1 MRINTTLKILFFFS
15 CILFNFSLAY
25 AQNPQQTLRG
35 QVFDAVAQKALSG
48 ANVLLEGSTIGTST
62 DEQGKFRFENLPVG
76 RYRLRVSY
84 VGYDT
89 LVVPEVLLE
98 AGRETVLRLPLNIA
112 YTTLSELNITAAPL
126 EIESLNPS
134 MRSISNETTLRFPGV
149 FFDPA
154 RTASAFPG
162 VVNTND
168 QANFLSV
175 RGNTPNANLWRL
187 EGVDILNPN
196 HTPNAGSQ
204 SDLPTFTGGGVN
216 MLSTQMLGNSAF
228 LSGDYGAGYG
238 NALGGI
244 FDMRLRTGNNEQQEY
259 TLQASL
265 LGLDVAAEGPIGK
278 AGGASYLVNARYST
292 LGLLSDLGVDVGGEV
307 IGFKD
312 LALNLVFP
320 FAKGGK
326 FTLFGMAGNSSN
338 VFTGDRD
345 STTWEFDKDRQDIDF
360 ESSTQVLGGTLRL
373 PTGKK
378 GMWHTAF
385 AYSSYKSARLS
396 TYFSGAGPT
405 LGDQISQ
412 SRRSLNTYWY
422 IKTNPRQT
430 FKAGVIYNGGELIQP
445 YTSTKYDF
453 GNLELELGLHYIK
466 LIHFTTPIIEGGKR
480 SNLEPRL
487 NLAYRLDANKKLT
500 LALGAFSQK
509 PILPLY
515 DSDQAISLV
524 KSVQSSI
531 GLQIQTSPSTSVEVQ
546 AYYQKQ
552 TNVVVLPNS
561 FQTLSSNFSNERV
574 PVLLSNLN
582 SEEYLNAYGEAQNYG
597 LELNLR
603 RYLEKGFYLL
613 ANTSI
618 YQSEYRN
625 NSIDYSQ
632 LFGNNDWRDS
642 HFNGKYV
649 FNTTAGKEWR
659 KERKAGKVK
668 LWGLNGRVVVMGNLR
683 QTPID
688 ATLSQREGIT
698 VPLFFTVDGNERV
711 DAAFSLK
718 SSTYFRLDSR
728 LYFKWNTAGRN
739 NTFALDIQN
748 ASNQE
753 NAGFFYYDH
762 LQKQVLEKKQLGIIP
777 ILSYRVEF

>member
-1 MRINTTLKILFFFS
+1 MRSIATFKVLLLFS
-15 CILFNFSLAY
+15 CILLNFSLVQ

-35 QVFDAVAQKALSG
+35 QVFDAVAQKALAG
-48 ANVLLEGSTIGTST
+48 ATVLLEGSTSGTST

-98 AGRETVLRLPLNIA
+98 AGRETVLQLPLHIA
-112 YTTLSELNITAAPL
+112 YTTLSELSITAAPL

-134 MRSISNETTLRFPGV
+134 VRSISNETTLRFPGV

-228 LSGDYGAGYG
+228 LSGDYAAGYG

-312 LALNLVFP
+312 LAVNLVFP

-360 ESSTQVLGGTLRL
+360 ESSTQVLGGTFRL

-385 AYSSYKSARLS
+385 AYSSYKSSRLS
-396 TYFSGAGPT
+396 TYFTGVGPT

-422 IKTNPRQT
+422 IKPNPRQT
-430 FKAGVIYNGGELIQP
+430 IKAGVIYNGGELIQP
-445 YTSTKYDF
+445 YTSTKLDF
-453 GNLELELGLHYIK
+453 GNLEWELGLHYIK
-466 LIHFTTPIIEGGKR
+466 LINVIALEDGKI

-500 LALGAFSQK
+500 LSFGAFSQK

-515 DSDQAISLV
+515 GGEQMPTALV
-524 KSVQSSI
+524 RSQQSSI
-531 GLQIQTSPSTSVEVQ
+531 GIQIQTSPSTSVEVQ

-552 TNVVVLPNS
+552 KNVAVLPYS

-574 PVLLSNLN
+574 PVLLSDFN
-582 SEEYLNAYGEAQNYG
+582 STETINADGEARNYG

-603 RYLEKGFYLL
+603 RYLEKGFYFL
-613 ANTSI
+613 ANSSV

-625 NSIDYSQ
+625 NSSAYLQ
-632 LFGNNDWRDS
+632 TFGNNDWRDS

-659 KERKAGKVK
+659 KERKVGKVK

-688 ATLSQREGIT
+688 ATLSQSEGIT
-698 VPLFFTVDGNERV
+698 VPLFTSLSGNERV
-711 DAAFSLK
+711 DPAFSLK
-718 SSTYFRLDSR
+718 SSTYFRLDTR

-762 LQKQVLEKKQLGIIP
+762 LQKQILEKKQLGIIP

>member
-1 MRINTTLKILFFFS
+1 MTNNNLSRILFFYICIAFS
-15 CILFNFSLAY
+15 FTTVY
-25 AQNPQQTLRG
+25 GQNPQQTLRG
-35 QVFDAVAQKALSG
+35 QVYDAVDQKVLTG
-48 ANVLLEGSTIGTST
+48 ASVLLEGSTLGTST
-62 DEQGKFRFENLPVG
+62 DEQGKFRFENLPIG
-76 RYRLRVSY
+76 RYRLRISF

-89 LVVPEVLLE
+89 LVVPEVLVE
-98 AGRETVLRLPLNIA
+98 SGRETVLSLPLNVA
-112 YTTLSELNITAAPL
+112 YTTLSELNVTAAPMEL
-126 EIESLNPS
+126 ASLNLS
-134 MRSISNETTLRFPGV
+134 VRSISNETTLRFPGV

-228 LSGDYGAGYG
+228 LSGDYAAGYG

-244 FDMRLRTGNNEQQEY
+244 FDMRLRTGNNERREY

-265 LGLDVAAEGPIGK
+265 LGLDVATEGPIGK
-278 AGGASYLVNARYST
+278 AGGASYLINARYST
-292 LGLLSDLGVDVGGEV
+292 LGLLSDLGVDVGGEE

-312 LALNLVFP
+312 LAINLVFP

-326 FTLFGMAGNSSN
+326 LSLFGMAGNSSN
-338 VFTGDRD
+338 IFAGDRD

-360 ESSTQVLGGTLRL
+360 ESSTQVLGGTFRL

-378 GMWHTAF
+378 GMWNTSF
-385 AYSSYKSARLS
+385 AYSSYKSSRLS
-396 TYFSGAGPT
+396 SYYTGTGPT
-405 LGDQISQ
+405 LADEIRQ
-412 SRRSLNTYWY
+412 SRRSLHSYWS
-422 IKTNPRQT
+422 IKPNPRQT
-430 FKAGVIYNGGELIQP
+430 IKTGVLYNGGELIQP

-453 GNLELELGLHYIK
+453 GNLEWELGIHYIH
-466 LIHFTTPIIEGGKR
+466 LINATALKNGST
-480 SNLEPRL
+480 SNLEPRI
-487 NLAYRLDANKKLT
+487 NMAYRLDANKKLT
-500 LALGAFSQK
+500 LSFGSFSQR
-509 PILPLY
+509 PIVPLY
-515 DSDQAISLV
+515 DGESMPVALV
-524 KSVQSSI
+524 KGVQTSL
-531 GLQIQTSPSTSVEVQ
+531 GLQIQTGPSTSVEVQ

-552 TNVVVLPNS
+552 KDVAVLPYS
-561 FQTLSSNFSNERV
+561 FQLLSSNYSNERV
-574 PVLLSNLN
+574 PVLLSEF
-582 SEEYLNAYGEAQNYG
+582 STPESINADAEARNYG

-613 ANTSI
+613 MNTSI

-625 NSIDYSQ
+625 NSAAYVL
-632 LFGNNDWRDS
+632 LFNNREWRDS
-642 HFNGKYV
+642 HFNSRYV

-688 ATLSQREGIT
+688 VTSSEEEGIT
-698 VPLFFTVDGNERV
+698 VPLYAQVESGQRFDPAFT
-711 DAAFSLK
+711 LK
-718 SSTYFRLDSR
+718 SNTYFRLDTR

-748 ASNQE
+748 AGNQE
-753 NAGFFYYDH
+753 NAGFLYYDH
-762 LQKQVLEKKQLGIIP
+762 LQKQILDKKQLGIIP

>member
-1 MRINTTLKILFFFS
+1 MINHTLFKALFFYICIAFS
-15 CILFNFSLAY
+15 FTAVY
-25 AQNPQQTLRG
+25 GQVPEQTLRG
-35 QVFDAVAQKALSG
+35 QVYDAVDQKALVG
-48 ANVLLEGSTIGTST
+48 ATVLLEGSSLGSST
-62 DEQGKFRFENLPVG
+62 DEQGKFRFEKLPVG
-76 RYRLRVSY
+76 RYRLRISFI
-84 VGYDT
+84 GYDT
-89 LVVPEVLLE
+89 LVVPEVLVE
-98 AGRETVLRLPLNIA
+98 SGRETVLNLPLQIA

-126 EIESLNPS
+126 ELASLNPS
-134 MRSISNETTLRFPGV
+134 VRSISNETTLRFPGV

-175 RGNTPNANLWRL
+175 RGNSPNANLWRL
-187 EGVDILNPN
+187 EGVDIVNPN

-228 LSGDYGAGYG
+228 LSGDYAAGYG

-244 FDMRLRTGNNEQQEY
+244 FDMRLRTGNNEHREY

-265 LGLDVAAEGPIGK
+265 LGLDVATEGPIGK

-312 LALNLVFP
+312 LAFNLNFP
-320 FAKGGK
+320 FAKGAK
-326 FTLFGMAGNSSN
+326 LSLFGMLGNSSN

-345 STTWEFDKDRQDIDF
+345 STNWEFDKDRQDIDF

-378 GMWHTAF
+378 GMWNTSF
-385 AYSSYKSARLS
+385 AYSRYTSARLS
-396 TYFSGAGPT
+396 TYFNGGGPT
-405 LGDQISQ
+405 LADEIRQ
-412 SRRSLNTYWY
+412 SRRSVNSYWY
-422 IKTNPRQT
+422 IKPNPRQT
-430 FKAGVIYNGGELIQP
+430 FKVGVLYNGGEVVQP
-445 YTSTKYDF
+445 YTSTKLDF
-453 GNLELELGLHYIK
+453 GNLEWELGLHYIH
-466 LIHFTTPIIEGGKR
+466 LLNVTALDEGKI
-480 SNLEPRL
+480 SDLEPRI
-487 NLAYRLDANKKLT
+487 NVAYRLDGNKKLT
-500 LALGAFSQK
+500 LSFGEFSQR

-515 DSDQAISLV
+515 GGAAMPTALVQAQ
-524 KSVQSSI
+524 QSSI
-531 GLQIQTSPSTSVEVQ
+531 GLQIQTGPSTSVEVQ

-552 TNVVVLPNS
+552 KNVAVLPYS
-561 FQTLSSNFSNERV
+561 FQLLSSNFSNERV
-574 PVLLSNLN
+574 PVLLSDFPS
-582 SEEYLNAYGEAQNYG
+582 SESISADGEARNYG

-603 RYLEKGFYLL
+603 RYLQKGFYLL
-613 ANTSI
+613 INSSL
-618 YQSEYRN
+618 YQSQYRN
-625 NSIDYSQ
+625 NSAFYLQ
-632 LFGNNDWRDS
+632 TFGNNDWRDS
-642 HFNGKYV
+642 HYNGRYV
-649 FNTTAGKEWR
+649 FNATAGKEWR

-688 ATLSQREGIT
+688 ANRSESEGIT
-698 VPLFFTVDGNERV
+698 VPFFTQLEAGQNV
-711 DAAFSLK
+711 DAAFSL
-718 SSTYFRLDSR
+718 SGNTYVRLDTR

-739 NTFALDIQN
+739 NTFSLDIQN

-762 LQKQVLEKKQLGIIP
+762 LQKQILEKKQLGIIP

>member
-1 MRINTTLKILFFFS
+1 MRSNTTLKILFFFS

-48 ANVLLEGSTIGTST
+48 ANVLLEGSSIGTST

-98 AGRETVLRLPLNIA
+98 AGRETVLQLPLNIA

-134 MRSISNETTLRFPGV
+134 IRSISNETTLRFPGV

-292 LGLLSDLGVDVGGEV
+292 LGLLSDLGLDLGGEA

-312 LALNLVFP
+312 LAVNLVFP

-360 ESSTQVLGGTLRL
+360 ESSTQVLGGTFRL

-396 TYFSGAGPT
+396 TYFTGVGPT
-405 LGDQISQ
+405 LGDEIGQ
-412 SRRSLNTYWY
+412 SRRSLHSYWY

-466 LIHFTTPIIEGGKR
+466 LINVIALEDGKI

-487 NLAYRLDANKKLT
+487 NMAYRLDANKKLT
-500 LALGAFSQK
+500 LSFGAFSQK

-515 DSDQAISLV
+515 GEEQLPVALV
-524 KSVQSSI
+524 RSQHSSI
-531 GLQIQTSPSTSVEVQ
+531 GIQIQTSPSTSVEVQ

-552 TNVVVLPNS
+552 KNVAVLPYS
-561 FQTLSSNFSNERV
+561 FQLLSSNFSNERV
-574 PVLLSNLN
+574 PVLLSDFNN
-582 SEEYLNAYGEAQNYG
+582 PETINADGEARNYG

-613 ANTSI
+613 ANSSI

-625 NSIDYSQ
+625 NSSAYLQ
-632 LFGNNDWRDS
+632 TFGNNDWRDS

-659 KERKAGKVK
+659 KERKVGKVK

-683 QTPID
+683 QIPID
-688 ATLSQREGIT
+688 ATLSQSEGIT
-698 VPLFFTVDGNERV
+698 VPQYTSLNGNERV
-711 DAAFSLK
+711 DPAFSLK
-718 SSTYFRLDSR
+718 SSTYFRLDTR

>member
-1 MRINTTLKILFFFS
+1 MRSNTTLPFLFIFS
-15 CILFNFSLAY
+15 CILFSFSSVY

-35 QVFDAVAQKALSG
+35 QVFDAVAQKALAG
-48 ANVLLEGSTIGTST
+48 ATVLLEGSTSGTST
-62 DEQGKFRFENLPVG
+62 DENGKFRFENLPVG
-76 RYRLRVSY
+76 RYRLRISF

-98 AGRETVLRLPLNIA
+98 AGRETVLQLPLNIA
-112 YTTLSELNITAAPL
+112 YTTLSELSITAAPL

-134 MRSISNETTLRFPGV
+134 VRSISNETTLRFPGV

-228 LSGDYGAGYG
+228 LSGDYAAGYG

-292 LGLLSDLGVDVGGEV
+292 LGLLSDLGLDLGGEA

-312 LALNLVFP
+312 LAINLVFP

-326 FTLFGMAGNSSN
+326 FTVFGMAGNSSN

-360 ESSTQVLGGTLRL
+360 ESSTQVLGGTFRL

-396 TYFSGAGPT
+396 TYFTGAGPT
-405 LGDQISQ
+405 LGDQIGQ

-466 LIHFTTPIIEGGKR
+466 LINANGLKDGAT

-487 NLAYRLDANKKLT
+487 NMAYRLDGNKKLT
-500 LALGAFSQK
+500 LSLGSFSQK
-509 PILPLY
+509 PILPPY
-515 DSDQAISLV
+515 DSGTPIALV

-531 GLQIQTSPSTSVEVQ
+531 GLQIQTSPSTSVEIQ

-582 SEEYLNAYGEAQNYG
+582 SEEYLNADGEARNYG

-642 HFNGKYV
+642 HFNGRYV

-711 DAAFSLK
+711 DAAFSVK
-718 SSTYFRLDSR
+718 SSTYFRLDTR

>member
-1 MRINTTLKILFFFS
+1 MINNILFKTLFFYI
-15 CILFNFSLAY
+15 CIAFSFTTVY
-25 AQNPQQTLRG
+25 GQVPEQTLRG
-35 QVFDAVAQKALSG
+35 QVYDAVDQKALVG
-48 ANVLLEGSTIGTST
+48 ATVLLEGSSLGSST
-62 DEQGKFRFENLPVG
+62 DEQGKFRFEKLPVG
-76 RYRLRVSY
+76 RYRLRISFI
-84 VGYDT
+84 GYDT
-89 LVVPEVLLE
+89 LVVPEVLVE
-98 AGRETVLRLPLNIA
+98 SGRETVLNLPLQIA

-126 EIESLNPS
+126 ELASLNPS
-134 MRSISNETTLRFPGV
+134 VRSISNETTLRFPGV

-175 RGNTPNANLWRL
+175 RGNSPNANLWRL
-187 EGVDILNPN
+187 EGVDIVNPN

-228 LSGDYGAGYG
+228 LSGDYAAGYG

-244 FDMRLRTGNNEQQEY
+244 FDMRLRTGNNEHREY

-265 LGLDVAAEGPIGK
+265 LGLDVATEGPIGK

-312 LALNLVFP
+312 LAFNLSFP
-320 FAKGGK
+320 FAKGAK
-326 FTLFGMAGNSSN
+326 LSLFGMLGNSSN

-345 STTWEFDKDRQDIDF
+345 STNWEFDKDRQDIDF
-360 ESSTQVLGGTLRL
+360 ESSTQVLGGTLRF

-378 GMWHTAF
+378 GMWNTSF
-385 AYSSYKSARLS
+385 AYSRYTSARLS
-396 TYFSGAGPT
+396 TYFNGGGPT
-405 LGDQISQ
+405 LADEIRQ
-412 SRRSLNTYWY
+412 SRRSVNSYWY
-422 IKTNPRQT
+422 IKPNPRQT
-430 FKAGVIYNGGELIQP
+430 FKVGVLYNGGEVVQP
-445 YTSTKYDF
+445 YTSTKLDF
-453 GNLELELGLHYIK
+453 GNLEWELGLHYIH
-466 LIHFTTPIIEGGKR
+466 LLNVTALGEGKI
-480 SNLEPRL
+480 SDLEPRI
-487 NLAYRLDANKKLT
+487 NVAYRLDGNKKLT
-500 LALGAFSQK
+500 LSFGEFSQR

-515 DSDQAISLV
+515 GGAAMPTALVQAQ
-524 KSVQSSI
+524 QSSI
-531 GLQIQTSPSTSVEVQ
+531 GLQIQTGPSTSVEVQ

-552 TNVVVLPNS
+552 KNVAVLPYS
-561 FQTLSSNFSNERV
+561 FQLLSSNFSNERV
-574 PVLLSNLN
+574 PVLLSDFPS
-582 SEEYLNAYGEAQNYG
+582 SESISADGEARNYG

-603 RYLEKGFYLL
+603 RYLQKGFYLL
-613 ANTSI
+613 VNSSL
-618 YQSEYRN
+618 YQSQYRN
-625 NSIDYSQ
+625 NSAFYLQ
-632 LFGNNDWRDS
+632 TFGNNDWRDS
-642 HFNGKYV
+642 HYNGRYV
-649 FNTTAGKEWR
+649 FNATAGKEWR

-688 ATLSQREGIT
+688 ANRSESEGIT
-698 VPLFFTVDGNERV
+698 VPFFTQLEAGQNV
-711 DAAFSLK
+711 DAAFSL
-718 SSTYFRLDSR
+718 SGNTYVRLDTR

-739 NTFALDIQN
+739 NTFSLDIQN

-762 LQKQVLEKKQLGIIP
+762 LQKQILEKKQLGIIP

>member
-1 MRINTTLKILFFFS
+1 MRSNTTLKTLFFFS

-48 ANVLLEGSTIGTST
+48 ANVLLEGSTTGTST

-98 AGRETVLRLPLNIA
+98 AGRETVLQLPLHIA

-134 MRSISNETTLRFPGV
+134 VRSISNETTLRFPGV

-292 LGLLSDLGVDVGGEV
+292 LGLLSDLGLDLGGEV

-312 LALNLVFP
+312 LAVNLVFP

-360 ESSTQVLGGTLRL
+360 ESSTQVLGGTFRL

-378 GMWHTAF
+378 GMWNTSF
-385 AYSSYKSARLS
+385 AYSSYKSTRLS
-396 TYFSGAGPT
+396 TILPESA
-405 LGDQISQ
+405 
-412 SRRSLNTYWY
+412 
-422 IKTNPRQT
+422 
-430 FKAGVIYNGGELIQP
+430 
-445 YTSTKYDF
+445 
-453 GNLELELGLHYIK
+453 LHWRIK
-466 LIHFTTPIIEGGKR
+466 L
-480 SNLEPRL
+480 
-487 NLAYRLDANKKLT
+487 ANH
-500 LALGAFSQK
+500 G
-509 PILPLY
+509 
-515 DSDQAISLV
+515 
-524 KSVQSSI
+524 
-531 GLQIQTSPSTSVEVQ
+531 
-546 AYYQKQ
+546 
-552 TNVVVLPNS
+552 VV
-561 FQTLSSNFSNERV
+561 
-574 PVLLSNLN
+574 
-582 SEEYLNAYGEAQNYG
+582 
-597 LELNLR
+597 
-603 RYLEKGFYLL
+603 
-613 ANTSI
+613 
-618 YQSEYRN
+618 
-625 NSIDYSQ
+625 
-632 LFGNNDWRDS
+632 
-642 HFNGKYV
+642 
-649 FNTTAGKEWR
+649 
-659 KERKAGKVK
+659 
-668 LWGLNGRVVVMGNLR
+668 
-683 QTPID
+683 
-688 ATLSQREGIT
+688 
-698 VPLFFTVDGNERV
+698 
-711 DAAFSLK
+711 
-718 SSTYFRLDSR
+718 
-728 LYFKWNTAGRN
+728 
-739 NTFALDIQN
+739 
-748 ASNQE
+748 
-753 NAGFFYYDH
+753 
-762 LQKQVLEKKQLGIIP
+762 
-777 ILSYRVEF
+777 

>member
-1 MRINTTLKILFFFS
+1 MRSDTTIRNLFFFS
-15 CILFNFSLAY
+15 CIVFSFSLAH

-48 ANVLLEGSTIGTST
+48 ATVLLEGSSSGTST
-62 DEQGKFRFENLPVG
+62 DENGKFRFENLPVG
-76 RYRLRVSY
+76 RYRLRVSF

-98 AGRETVLRLPLNIA
+98 AGRETVLQLPLNIA

-134 MRSISNETTLRFPGV
+134 VRSISNETTLRFPGV

-312 LALNLVFP
+312 LAVNLVFP

-360 ESSTQVLGGTLRL
+360 ESSTQVLGGTFRL

-396 TYFSGAGPT
+396 TYFTGAGPT
-405 LGDQISQ
+405 LGDQIGQ
-412 SRRSLNTYWY
+412 SRRSLHSYWY
-422 IKTNPRQT
+422 IKPNPRQT
-430 FKAGVIYNGGELIQP
+430 FKAGVIYNGGELVQP
-445 YTSTKYDF
+445 YTSTKLDF

-466 LIHFTTPIIEGGKR
+466 LINVIALEDGQIDD
-480 SNLEPRL
+480 LEPRL

-500 LALGAFSQK
+500 LSFGEFSQK
-509 PILPLY
+509 PIMPIYGGDQLPT
-515 DSDQAISLV
+515 ALV
-524 KSVQSSI
+524 QSQQSSI
-531 GLQIQTSPSTSVEVQ
+531 GFQIQTSPSTSVEVQ

-552 TNVVVLPNS
+552 KNVAVLPYS
-561 FQTLSSNFSNERV
+561 FQLLSSNFSNERV
-574 PVLLSNLN
+574 PVLLSDFNTPE
-582 SEEYLNAYGEAQNYG
+582 SISADGEARNYG

-613 ANTSI
+613 ANSSI

-625 NSIDYSQ
+625 NSSAYLQ
-632 LFGNNDWRDS
+632 TFGNNDWRDS
-642 HFNGKYV
+642 HFNGRYV

-659 KERKAGKVK
+659 KERKVGKVK

-688 ATLSQREGIT
+688 ASLSQSEGIT
-698 VPLFFTVDGNERV
+698 VPLYTSLDGNEQI
-711 DAAFSLK
+711 DPAFSVK
-718 SSTYFRLDSR
+718 SSTYFRLDTR

-762 LQKQVLEKKQLGIIP
+762 LQKQILEKKQLGIIP